1 MERKLIKAD
10 GTIYADFRGRPVR
23 IVETVQLWDRG
34 LGRYGSAP
42 YAKPSTFGK
51 MSGSSRPVG
60 YGNSKYTG
68 FLTVVS
74 SNTPEAMADLADL
87 EIPKTGDGVWL
98 EAWKQS
104 LPETLTVEILV
115 SREITQTWDDYLEQ
129 RAVERA
135 QRVAREVRSQ
145 ARKDVVTRALERI
158 VDAGLTTAVE
168 DYRHTAQ
175 YPASPPRVSIA
186 VADLEAFLDRLTQN
200 TDTTGE
206 TRS

>member
-10 GTIYADFRGRPVR
+10 GTIYADFRRRPVR
-23 IVETVQLWDRG
+23 IVETTRLWDQG
-34 LGRYGSAP
+34 LGRYGSTP
-42 YAKPSTFGK
+42 YTKPSTWK
-51 MSGSSRPVG
+51 MSGSSRPAG
-60 YGNSKYTG
+60 YGNRSYTG
-68 FLTVVS
+68 FLTVVG

-98 EAWKQS
+98 DAWKQS

-129 RAVERA
+129 CAVERA

-145 ARKDVVTRALERI
+145 ARKDVVTRALGRI

-175 YPASPPRVSIA
+175 YPTSPPRVSIA

>member
-23 IVETVQLWDRG
+23 IVETARLWDQG
-34 LGRYGSAP
+34 LGRHGSAP
-42 YAKPSTFGK
+42 YTKPSTFEK
-51 MSGSSRPVG
+51 MSGSSRPAG
-60 YGNSKYTG
+60 YGNRWYTG
-68 FLTVVS
+68 FLTVVG

-87 EIPKTGDGVWL
+87 KIPKTGDGVWL

-115 SREITQTWDDYLEQ
+115 SREITQTWDAYLEQ
-129 RAVERA
+129 CAVQRAHFAQVAA
-135 QRVAREVRSQ
+135 QRQE
-145 ARKDVVTRALERI
+145 RKDAMVRVLGRFKN
-158 VDAGLTTAVE
+158 AGLKTVE
-168 DYRHTAQ
+168 EDSFHKAS
-175 YPASPPRVSIA
+175 YPGSPPRVSIA
-186 VADLEAFLDRLTQN
+186 VSDLEAFLERLTQN